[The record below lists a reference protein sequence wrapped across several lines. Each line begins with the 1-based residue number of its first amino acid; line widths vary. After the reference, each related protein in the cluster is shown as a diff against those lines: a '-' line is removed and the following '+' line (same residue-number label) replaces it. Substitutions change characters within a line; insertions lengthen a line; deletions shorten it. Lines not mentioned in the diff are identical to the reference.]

1 MMERLNILNLHAQT
15 FQHPDLVI
23 TMLIMLIIILTWF
36 MSFLLIIFFFVKCL
50 SRCKCMSFY

>member
-1 MMERLNILNLHAQT
+1 MERLNILNLYAQT